1 MSPEFPKPKSI
12 SDDNESLF
20 SGQPS
25 NDAKATG
32 DTEPVTIPEWAQE
45 AYKYTQ
51 MPTPPDV
58 ILNNVTRP
66 KAMEEAKEKGMGFY
80 IVDRNDEQTKVISL
94 SVFVSDRNKK
104 IKEFYCVRKAEP
116 PFYQISNRSLPD
128 RIVSIQE
135 ILKDGALGIS
145 QEAFNKLN
153 NILVGIFVED
163 KS

>member
-1 MSPEFPKPKSI
+1 MSPEFPKSI
-12 SDDNESLF
+12 PDDESLF
-20 SGQPS
+20 PNKTST
-25 NDAKATG
+25 DARATENE
-32 DTEPVTIPEWAQE
+32 EPIVIPEWAKG
-45 AYKYTQ
+45 AYKYSQ

-66 KAMEEAKEKGMGFY
+66 EAMEEATKKGIGFY

-104 IKEFYCVRKAEP
+104 IKEFYCVRKPER
-116 PFYQISNRSLPD
+116 PFYKIINRSLPN

-135 ILKDGALGIS
+135 ILKDSTLRVS
-145 QEAFNKLN
+145 KEVFNKLN
-153 NILVGIFVED
+153 NTLAGIFVED

>member
-12 SDDNESLF
+12 SDDESLF

-25 NDAKATG
+25 TDAKTTG
-32 DTEPVTIPEWAQE
+32 DVESIVIPEWEQG
-45 AYKYTQ
+45 AYKYAQ
-51 MPTPPDV
+51 MPTPLDV

-66 KAMEEAKEKGMGFY
+66 KAIEEAKEKGIGFY

-104 IKEFYCVRKAEP
+104 IKEFYCERKSEP

-135 ILKDGALGIS
+135 ILKDSTLGIS
-145 QEAFNKLN
+145 KEAFNKLN
-153 NILVGIFVED
+153 KILVGIFVED